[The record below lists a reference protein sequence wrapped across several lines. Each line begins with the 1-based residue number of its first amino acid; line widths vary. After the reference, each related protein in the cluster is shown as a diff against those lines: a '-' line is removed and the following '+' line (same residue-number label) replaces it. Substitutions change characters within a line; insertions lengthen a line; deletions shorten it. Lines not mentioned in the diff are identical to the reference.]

1 MKKKIIIWE
10 SIKVDVEKQKVYY
23 KTEDHYHHY
32 LNVPFKDLR
41 FLEKN
46 GKSQTGTWIKAQYWN
61 LRFEILIR

>member
-46 GKSQTGTWIKAQYWN
+46 SPEHYKVF
-61 LRFEILIR
+61 REILYRNYSEFLI